1 MDQNGILFSNLMLEL
16 SDGFQ
21 KRLAFNIT
29 HRTTYFDNG
38 NSGIFICK
46 VTIETTFDLI
56 CDMRDH
62 LNGTTLLLQNR
73 PVNRAGGN
81 VGIFI
86 QIFIDESLIM
96 SKIQIGFCTIL
107 RDKNFTMLDRV
118 HRAGINID
126 IRIKFLHGDLI
137 TSGF

>member
-1 MDQNGILFSNLMLEL
+1 MLEL

-29 HRTTYFDNG
+29 HRTAYFDNG

-62 LNGTTLLLQNR
+62 LNGTTAVITTTLLLQNR
-73 PVNRAGGN
+73 PVNLAGGN

-86 QIFIDESLIM
+86 QIFINESLIM